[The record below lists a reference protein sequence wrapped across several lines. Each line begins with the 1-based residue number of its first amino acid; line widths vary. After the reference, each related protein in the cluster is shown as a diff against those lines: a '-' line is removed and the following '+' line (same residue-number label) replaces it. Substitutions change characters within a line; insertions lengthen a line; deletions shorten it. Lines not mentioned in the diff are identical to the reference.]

1 MRKAINRHIEDFRCG
16 FTLEFDVKNP
26 PLNPDIQISEDNA
39 NFENE
44 MYTFHNIHAQAC
56 FDEIMNLPDV
66 ELQITGWNFAG
77 RSGGWFVLECDGDDD
92 IDLGSKDIAAI
103 EEVVEKYHKSFF
115 QEMANFYNP
124 CETRNFYGVSIV
136 PVEGKSDVQ
145 AGRSEGNA
153 QREGR
158 RRRRVRQLRGVL
170 RGRQRRN
177 AGKHRRAGIR
187 RNPDERA
194 GVPGIQGQDKQT
206 VK

>member
-136 PVEGKSDVQ
+136 PVEGKSDECRLDVQ
-145 AGRSEGNA
+145 KVTLSERDDDAGEYDSFEAYCEAASDEMLENIDG
-153 QREGR
+153 QGSD
-158 RRRRVRQLRGVL
+158 
-170 RGRQRRN
+170 
-177 AGKHRRAGIR
+177 GILM
-187 RNPDERA
+187 NE
-194 GVPGIQGQDKQT
+194 QEFQEFKDKINRL
-206 VK
+206 